1 MASHRRRRRSLRGFG
16 NIISVRKG
24 VDGLFDT
31 GTVVGDALPVVLG
44 GAVAVA
50 TTILVRKMV
59 PAVVTAAAPA
69 AGGAAGFG
77 TLSSMMVQYAPL
89 VGALAGSLAGLG
101 LVYGMGKRTAGTA
114 MMASAVTVGGV
125 LQYGSSMG
133 LSGFGAIVPEYG
145 MGAVMPMMN
154 GLGATVLEEWN
165 PGQRPDS
172 IGALSGAYGTTVD
185 LSGLG
190 AVNTGA
196 FGTPGFHV

>member
-1 MASHRRRRRSLRGFG
+1 MASKKHRRGTGRLRGFG

-24 VDGLFDT
+24 VDGLTDT
-31 GTVVGDALPVVLG
+31 LFASGSSSDSAAGYAMPVVL

-50 TTILVRKMV
+50 GTAMLIKKMV
-59 PAVVTAAAPA
+59 PAGS
-69 AGGAAGFG
+69 AGMSAM
-77 TLSSMMVQYAPL
+77 LHDKAPL

-101 LVYGMGKRTAGTA
+101 LVYGMKKRAAGVT
-114 MMASAVTVGGV
+114 MIASSALMGGL
-125 LQYGSSMG
+125 LQYQSSLG

>member
-1 MASHRRRRRSLRGFG
+1 MRGFG

-24 VDGLFDT
+24 VDGITDTLFASGSSTDSAA
-31 GTVVGDALPVVLG
+31 GYAMPVVLG
-44 GAVAVA
+44 AA
-50 TTILVRKMV
+50 
-59 PAVVTAAAPA
+59 AVVGTAMLIKKMIPA
-69 AGGAAGFG
+69 GSAGMSA
-77 TLSSMMVQYAPL
+77 TLHDKAPL

-101 LVYGMGKRTAGTA
+101 LVFGMKKRAAGTTMIA
-114 MMASAVTVGGV
+114 TSALLGGV
-125 LQYGSSMG
+125 LQYQSSLG
-133 LSGFGAIVPEYG
+133 LAGFGAIVPEYG